1 MTPLRHLTHRQRIA
15 IAVVLGVV
23 LGLIVASFVWTVV
36 SNHERI
42 SEIQASRISSSELAC
57 QQQDERHERLYAQI
71 EATAENQRLYEP
83 SKYRETVAKARELEQ
98 LLNAVQPEEDCRAR
112 ARLLIEETLGHE
124 HAKRQKPIR
133 KPGPLRLPL
142 VAP

>member
-23 LGLIVASFVWTVV
+23 LGLIIASFVWTVV

-42 SEIQASRISSSELAC
+42 SEIQASRISSSELSC
-57 QQQDERHERLYAQI
+57 QQQDERHEHLYAQI

-124 HAKRQKPIR
+124 HPKRQKPIR
-133 KPGPLRLPL
+133 KPGPLRLPT
-142 VAP
+142 P